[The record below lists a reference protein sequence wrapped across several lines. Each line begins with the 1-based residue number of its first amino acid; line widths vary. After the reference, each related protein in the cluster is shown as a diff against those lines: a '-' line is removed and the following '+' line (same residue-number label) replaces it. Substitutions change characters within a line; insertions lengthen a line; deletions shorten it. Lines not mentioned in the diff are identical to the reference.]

1 MMEDKTSDQ
10 IRGMAPSEM
19 MQKICAIDPMG
30 LLGDSGENGENGD
43 QDQEMQETHS
53 LGSEVME
60 EADENPAIHRNIH
73 VVSASE
79 EEVSEGEKDE
89 RTNETATATAAEA
102 GSTRVIGTGQAGSG
116 SEKNSATAHAG
127 DCTSK
132 EKSFIIVDIQKKT
145 TDAEFTGP
153 ALAPNAKVSSSGL
166 MPPPKSI
173 PVATYPVPVPDPKS
187 VKEIFQQ
194 RAVNPALIEKPA
206 SHTNVE
212 IDGSKTGNQRKS

>member
-1 MMEDKTSDQ
+1 MH
-10 IRGMAPSEM
+10 
-19 MQKICAIDPMG
+19 
-30 LLGDSGENGENGD
+30 LLYC
-43 QDQEMQETHS
+43 
-53 LGSEVME
+53 
-60 EADENPAIHRNIH
+60 
-73 VVSASE
+73 
-79 EEVSEGEKDE
+79 KY
-89 RTNETATATAAEA
+89 
-102 GSTRVIGTGQAGSG
+102 IGTGQAGSG

-145 TDAEFTGP
+145 TDSEFTGP
-153 ALAPNAKVSSSGL
+153 ALDPNAKVSSSGL
-166 MPPPKSI
+166 MPPPKLV